1 MRASAL
7 FLHARGCSTLTNPRS
22 PDPLALAHALSVA
35 SPSSRS
41 PSHLHAQVLKLGMSG
56 DIFTTNHL
64 LISYSKFGLLGR
76 ALHLF
81 DEMSH
86 RNLVSWTAMVSG
98 SVRSGAPE
106 LGIKLFVSM
115 IRDSFCP
122 NEFALASALRAACD
136 QSMAHVKLQFG
147 LSLHGVA
154 VKVGVDADPFVG
166 SSLLL
171 MYAKHGRVAAAEL
184 AFTEIRL
191 KDLTCWN
198 AMLDGYVS
206 NGFGRDALMVASLM
220 HQCGLTADMF
230 TYVSA
235 VKACLIAGEL
245 DFGRQLHGSVI
256 HNMFESDTSV
266 MNALVD
272 MYFRAGLMDIAMAV
286 FGRIRHKDTI
296 SWNTVISGFAHDED
310 ERAVVGCFAEMTQ
323 SGGKPNE
330 VTFSTM
336 LRLAGAKENASLGL
350 QIFGLAYCHGYSE
363 SVLVANAVINMLS
376 RCGLLYCAHGFFSN
390 LSFRNTVTWNEMIA
404 GYGLYSCSEDAMRL
418 FRDMVCFG
426 ERPDEFTYSA
436 VLLALQEPHEPK
448 NHEQVHASI
457 LKQGIAS
464 QQFVSTSLIKAKAAF
479 GSVKSALKVIEDTG
493 KMDLVSWGVV
503 VSSFLNNNLNDD
515 VIFLFDLFRS
525 DCMNKPD
532 EFILATV
539 LNACANA
546 ALIRKCRCIHSLVI
560 RTGHSKHF
568 CVASALVDA
577 YAKCGDIAAAKSAFA
592 AVSSSGDAILYNTM
606 LTAYANHGLIDKA
619 LSLYQHMTRAQ
630 LVPTPAT
637 FVAIVSA
644 CSHFGL
650 IEQGKHVFSLMLSED
665 QGMNPTRANF
675 ATLVDLL
682 ARKGLLHEAK
692 GVIEVMPFQPW
703 PAVWRSLLNG
713 CRIHGNKE
721 LGVLAAQQILRMV
734 PSNDGAYVSLSNVFA
749 GDGEWHYAEEARR
762 IMAENQVRKV
772 QGYSRIEI

>member
-1 MRASAL
+1 
-7 FLHARGCSTLTNPRS
+7 
-22 PDPLALAHALSVA
+22 
-35 SPSSRS
+35 
-41 PSHLHAQVLKLGMSG
+41 
-56 DIFTTNHL
+56 
-64 LISYSKFGLLGR
+64 
-76 ALHLF
+76 
-81 DEMSH
+81 
-86 RNLVSWTAMVSG
+86 
-98 SVRSGAPE
+98 
-106 LGIKLFVSM
+106 
-115 IRDSFCP
+115 
-122 NEFALASALRAACD
+122 
-136 QSMAHVKLQFG
+136 
-147 LSLHGVA
+147 
-154 VKVGVDADPFVG
+154 
-166 SSLLL
+166 
-171 MYAKHGRVAAAEL
+171 
-184 AFTEIRL
+184 
-191 KDLTCWN
+191 
-198 AMLDGYVS
+198 
-206 NGFGRDALMVASLM
+206 
-220 HQCGLTADMF
+220 
-230 TYVSA
+230 
-235 VKACLIAGEL
+235 
-245 DFGRQLHGSVI
+245 
-256 HNMFESDTSV
+256 
-266 MNALVD
+266 
-272 MYFRAGLMDIAMAV
+272 
-286 FGRIRHKDTI
+286 
-296 SWNTVISGFAHDED
+296 
-310 ERAVVGCFAEMTQ
+310 
-323 SGGKPNE
+323 
-330 VTFSTM
+330 
-336 LRLAGAKENASLGL
+336 
-350 QIFGLAYCHGYSE
+350 
-363 SVLVANAVINMLS
+363 
-376 RCGLLYCAHGFFSN
+376 
-390 LSFRNTVTWNEMIA
+390 
-404 GYGLYSCSEDAMRL
+404 MRL

-436 VLLALQEPHEPK
+436 VLSALQEPHEPK
-448 NHEQVHASI
+448 NHEQVHAII

-479 GSVKSALKVIEDTG
+479 GSVQSALKVIEDTG
-493 KMDLVSWGVV
+493 KMDLVSWGVI
-503 VSSFLNNNLNDD
+503 VSSFLSNNLNDD

-577 YAKCGDIAAAKSAFA
+577 YAKCGDIAAAKSAFIT
-592 AVSSSGDAILYNTM
+592 VSSSGDPILYNTM

-650 IEQGKHVFSLMLSED
+650 IEQGKLVFSVMLSED

-721 LGVLAAQQILRMV
+721 LGVLAAQQILRML

-749 GDGEWHYAEEARR
+749 GDGEWHCAEEARR